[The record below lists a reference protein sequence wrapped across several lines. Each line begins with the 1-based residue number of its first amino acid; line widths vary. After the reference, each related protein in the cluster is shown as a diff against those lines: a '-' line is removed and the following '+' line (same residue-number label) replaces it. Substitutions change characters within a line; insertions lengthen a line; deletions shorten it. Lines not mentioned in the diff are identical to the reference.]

1 MKQENISAVIVEIR
15 GRNAAAL
22 TSDGAFLRVQNDR
35 YEVGQQV
42 LLAQPAE
49 TAQPARKRMRLTAYA
64 GMVAGFLLL
73 ILGGFKGYT
82 TPAGVISLDVNPSIE
97 YSINIFDRVL
107 DISAVNDDG
116 ELILASMDENALR
129 YHSVDEVVN
138 ATILALRES
147 GYLADS
153 TGNNVVIASSSYD
166 ARHTERIAERLRIL
180 LGAYGD
186 LAVLSVPVTRGEVE
200 SAHERGTSAGKLYIV
215 EELEDSWTDT
225 EDFDA
230 DDWIVRPVR
239 EIIRETEWQRE
250 GRDEDDEGYEDEYRS
265 TTSSPYNTPESQ
277 QSSNPEEYQQYQ
289 KYGSDESEYE
299 PSETPEHGESERD

>member
-22 TSDGAFLRVQNDR
+22 TSDGAFLRMQNDR

-42 LLAQPAE
+42 LLAQPVEA
-49 TAQPARKRMRLTAYA
+49 AQPARKRMRLTAYA

-73 ILGGFKGYT
+73 ILGGLKGYT

-107 DISAVNDDG
+107 DISAVNADG
-116 ELILASMDENALR
+116 ESILARMDVNALR
-129 YHSVDEVVN
+129 FHYVDEVVD

-153 TGNNVVIASSSYD
+153 TVNNVVIASSSYD
-166 ARHTERIAERLRIL
+166 ARHTERIAERLRIR
-180 LGAYGD
+180 LGQQGD
-186 LAVLSVPVTRGEVE
+186 LVVLSVPVTRGEVE

-215 EELEDSWTDT
+215 EELEDSWTAA

-230 DDWIVRPVR
+230 DDWIARPVR

-250 GRDEDDEGYEDEYRS
+250 GRDEEDEEDDDEYRL
-265 TTSSPYNTPESQ
+265 TTSSPYKTPESQ
-277 QSSNPEEYQQYQ
+277 QSTNPEEYQHYQ
-289 KYGSDESEYE
+289 KYGSDRSEYE
-299 PSETPEHGESERD
+299 SDDSPEHDEPERD

>member
-42 LLAQPAE
+42 LLAQPVK

-116 ELILASMDENALR
+116 ELILARMDENALR
-129 YHSVDEVVN
+129 YHNVDEVVN

-215 EELEDSWTDT
+215 EELEDSWTAA

-230 DDWIVRPVR
+230 DDWIARPVL

-250 GRDEDDEGYEDEYRS
+250 GRDEDDEDEDQPASVSPYKTPTS
-265 TTSSPYNTPESQ
+265 QQGTSSDST
-277 QSSNPEEYQQYQ
+277 QQYQ
-289 KYGSDESEYE
+289 KYGSDGSEYE
-299 PSETPEHGESERD
+299 PSEPPEHGEPERD

>member
-97 YSINIFDRVL
+97 YSINIFDHVL

-116 ELILASMDENALR
+116 ELIMEM
-129 YHSVDEVVN
+129 
-138 ATILALRES
+138 
-147 GYLADS
+147 
-153 TGNNVVIASSSYD
+153 
-166 ARHTERIAERLRIL
+166 
-180 LGAYGD
+180 
-186 LAVLSVPVTRGEVE
+186 
-200 SAHERGTSAGKLYIV
+200 
-215 EELEDSWTDT
+215 
-225 EDFDA
+225 FF
-230 DDWIVRPVR
+230 
-239 EIIRETEWQRE
+239 
-250 GRDEDDEGYEDEYRS
+250 
-265 TTSSPYNTPESQ
+265 
-277 QSSNPEEYQQYQ
+277 
-289 KYGSDESEYE
+289 
-299 PSETPEHGESERD
+299 

>member
-1 MKQENISAVIVEIR
+1 MKQENISAMIVEIR

-22 TSDGAFLRVQNDR
+22 TSDGAFLRVKNDR

-49 TAQPARKRMRLTAYA
+49 AAQPARKRMRLTAYA

-116 ELILASMDENALR
+116 ELILARMDENALR
-129 YHSVDEVVN
+129 YHNVDEVVN

-147 GYLADS
+147 GYLADT

-186 LAVLSVPVTRGEVE
+186 LAVLSVPVTMGEVE

-215 EELEDSWTDT
+215 EELEDSWSDA

-230 DDWIVRPVR
+230 DDWIARPVR
-239 EIIRETEWQRE
+239 EIITETEWQRE
-250 GRDEDDEGYEDEYRS
+250 GHDEDDEGYEDEYRL
-265 TTSSPYNTPESQ
+265 TTSSPYKTPEGQ
-277 QSSNPEEYQQYQ
+277 QSTNPEEYQQYQ
-289 KYGSDESEYE
+289 KYGSDGSSYESDD
-299 PSETPEHGESERD
+299 HGEQGEPERD